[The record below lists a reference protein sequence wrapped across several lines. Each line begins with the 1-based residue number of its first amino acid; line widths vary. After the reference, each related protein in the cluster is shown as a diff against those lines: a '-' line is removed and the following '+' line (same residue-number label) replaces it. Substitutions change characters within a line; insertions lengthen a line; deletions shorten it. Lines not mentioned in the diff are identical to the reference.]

1 MSVFIDEV
9 EFLLCLT
16 LTGLLGKN
24 SSLIDVRI
32 AINFLYD
39 SFGSFYYNFLLF
51 PSKFRVI

>member
-1 MSVFIDEV
+1 MPVVIHEV

-32 AINFLYD
+32 AINLLYD

-51 PSKFRVI
+51 PRNFV